1 LPKGEVSKQKNT
13 TITIDID
20 EVMQGDARIV
30 ASGLFA
36 KTLDVHP
43 GLRIVTSKSY
53 TKKKK

>member
-1 LPKGEVSKQKNT
+1 LPKGEVSKRKNT

-20 EVMQGDARIV
+20 EVIQGDARIV

-53 TKKKK
+53 AKIEK